1 MTISGFEIHVFINYL
16 DFQINSSLQALYVA
30 WNGFSNCGCREIGT
44 ALQGNTA
51 LEVLDLSNNRIGLE
65 GAKWLAKG
73 LLVNS
78 KLRHLKVSCHEYKNM
93 QVHFPPENERIFV
106 NNFMIWFFFSFFK
119 NDGC

>member
-1 MTISGFEIHVFINYL
+1 MSISRFDIHVFINYV

-44 ALQGNTA
+44 ALQGNIA
-51 LEVLDLSNNRIGLE
+51 LELLDLSNNRIGLE

-78 KLRHLKVSCHEYKNM
+78 KLRHLKVCYE
-93 QVHFPPENERIFV
+93 I
-106 NNFMIWFFFSFFK
+106 
-119 NDGC
+119 